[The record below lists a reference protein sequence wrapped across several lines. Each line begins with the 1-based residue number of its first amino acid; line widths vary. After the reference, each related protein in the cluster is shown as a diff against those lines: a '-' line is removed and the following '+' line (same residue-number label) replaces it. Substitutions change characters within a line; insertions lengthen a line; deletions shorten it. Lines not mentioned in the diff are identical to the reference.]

1 MKTIMKFFKKFKEKL
16 KKLNELSKKF
26 YVCPNCSKRVS
37 FFYIEKNYILITTNT
52 KTNCTYKTV
61 ECPNCH
67 YLLGVRQPKE
77 RITE

>member
-1 MKTIMKFFKKFKEKL
+1 MKIIKAIKKYL
-16 KKLNELSKKF
+16 TTLNEELSKC

-37 FFYIEKNYILITTNT
+37 FFYIEKNYILKTTNT

-67 YLLGVRQPKE
+67 YLMGVRQPKE